1 MAIGLPSVGGGR
13 QLGDGNLNEMTIGT
27 MPDPQA
33 ATTTATLTVAQ
44 VTGGMLV
51 ASPGTSAATY
61 TFPTAAALDAALAN
75 IKVGSTFNLVI
86 VNLGTSSGA
95 LTLTMGTG
103 VTLVG
108 SGSVAI
114 TSSAQLRFR
123 RTGTNDTAAFVA
135 YRIS

>member
-1 MAIGLPSVGGGR
+1 MAISSIGSGSQV
-13 QLGDGNLNEMTIGT
+13 GDGNLNEVKLGSMAA
-27 MPDPQA
+27 PQT

-61 TFPTAAALDAALAN
+61 TFPTAAQLDTLLVN
-75 IKVGSTFNLVI
+75 LKVGSTFDLVI
-86 VNLGTSSGA
+86 VNTGTSSGA

-103 VTLVG
+103 CTL
-108 SGSVAI
+108 SGSATVAI

-123 RTGTNDTAAFVA
+123 QSSCDPMAFVV
-135 YRIS
+135 YRVA

>member
-1 MAIGLPSVGGGR
+1 MASGLPSVGGGR
-13 QLGDGNLNEMTIGT
+13 QLGDSNLNELLIGT
-27 MPDPQA
+27 MPDPQT
-33 ATTTATLTVAQ
+33 ATATATLTATQ

-51 ASPGTSAATY
+51 ANPSTTAATY
-61 TFPTAAALDAALAN
+61 TFPTAALLDAALAN
-75 IKVGSTFNLVI
+75 LKVGSTFDLVI

-103 VTLVG
+103 LTLSG
-108 SGSVAI
+108 SGTVAI

-123 RTGTNDTAAFVA
+123 RTGTNDTASFTV

>member
-1 MAIGLPSVGGGR
+1 MAGLPTVGGGR
-13 QLGDGNLNEMTIGT
+13 QLGDGNLNELVIGT
-27 MPDPQA
+27 MPDPQT
-33 ATTTATLTVAQ
+33 ATATATLTVAQ

-51 ASPGTSAATY
+51 
-61 TFPTAAALDAALAN
+61 FD
-75 IKVGSTFNLVI
+75 LVI

-103 VTLVG
+103 LTLSG
-108 SGSVAI
+108 SGTVAI

-123 RTGTNDTAAFVA
+123 RTGTNDTASFTV